1 MTNIAIRQNNPRNIE
16 RQAAARQI
24 FSDVKVLM
32 GISLFLGVIVPI
44 VISIT
49 GFVLSNGYLC
59 FKKFDISVFSGI
71 AGFFL
76 AVAVEILNIFCE
88 IQRKRSENT

>member
-32 GISLFLGVIVPI
+32 GISIFGRYC
-44 VISIT
+44 
-49 GFVLSNGYLC
+49 SNCYINN
-59 FKKFDISVFSGI
+59 KFRI
-71 AGFFL
+71 
-76 AVAVEILNIFCE
+76 
-88 IQRKRSENT
+88 K